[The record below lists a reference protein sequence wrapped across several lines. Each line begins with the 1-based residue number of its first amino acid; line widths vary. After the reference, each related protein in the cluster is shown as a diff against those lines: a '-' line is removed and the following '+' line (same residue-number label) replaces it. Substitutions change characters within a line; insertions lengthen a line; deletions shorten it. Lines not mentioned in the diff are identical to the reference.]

1 MKDKKKNFFSILR
14 LLIKQVL
21 IDSKKQRKLFPALRL
36 LCQAALDL
44 VI

>member
-1 MKDKKKNFFSILR
+1 MKDKKRIFFILR

-21 IDSKKQRKLFPALRL
+21 IDSKEAKLLFPALRL

>member
-1 MKDKKKNFFSILR
+1 MKDKKKIFFSILR
-14 LLIKQVL
+14 LLIKQIL
-21 IDSKKQRKLFPALRL
+21 IDSKKQRKLFPALKL